1 MDLGR
6 FFRETTLGFIVK
18 NLLAAVIV
26 GCLLIAG
33 ALVFLQHYTRHGQET
48 LVPDLRA
55 LSVEDANVLAS
66 QSGLS
71 VVIVDT
77 AYSYRVPLGAVL
89 EQSPAAESHTKAG
102 RPIYVVVNA
111 KQMRLVPLPSL
122 TSVSYRQAE
131 ATLHT
136 IGLGVASVEYE
147 PSIYNNLVLD
157 VRYQGNSVEPGTRL
171 KEGTQVVLIVG
182 IGGEDGEV
190 MVPNLVGMTVNEARA
205 AILSQKLIP
214 GGMFYDVE
222 PEGNEAA
229 YRIYSQS
236 PAAGSIIDSGSRV
249 DMMLTTD
256 ENRISAA
263 NEDEFFE

>member
-1 MDLGR
+1 MNLGR
-6 FFRETTLGFIVK
+6 FLSETTLGFIVK
-18 NLLAAVIV
+18 NVLAAALA
-26 GCLLIAG
+26 GCLVIAG
-33 ALVFLQHYTRHGQET
+33 ALVFLKHYTHHGEET
-48 LVPDLRA
+48 LVPDVRA
-55 LSVEDANVLAS
+55 LTVEDATVLAS

-71 VVIVDT
+71 IIVVDT

-89 EQSPAAESHTKAG
+89 EQSPVAESHTKAG

-111 KQMRLVPLPSL
+111 KQMRLVPLPAL

-131 ATLHT
+131 ATLRT
-136 IGLGVASVEYE
+136 IGIGVESVEYE

-157 VRYQGNSVEPGTRL
+157 VRYQGSSVEAGTRL
-171 KEGTQVVLIVG
+171 KEGSQVVLVVG
-182 IGGEDGEV
+182 IGGEEGEV
-190 MVPNLVGMTVNEARA
+190 VVPNLIGMSITEART
-205 AILSQKLIP
+205 AILGQKLIP
-214 GGMFYDVE
+214 GGVFYDVE

-256 ENRISAA
+256 EDRISAA